1 MRRWPSL
8 LVSVANFASEW
19 FIFNGRGAAT
29 NRGCSPGTKGCEQ
42 SPLDS
47 DSLQCSTSHSVLF
60 VFSVT
65 LQPFLSDSIYVLQ
78 QRRSPC
84 SPCSPCTFPSTVCVR
99 LRLAPPTYWSGHWAY
114 MCSVHLLGWMW
125 CSSRDFFLLPSHD
138 LLAVCPLWPLTP
150 DTGAFCPTHHCRSL
164 DTANPI
170 RTSGVCYNCLHGIY
184 VVWIHRVA
192 ALWLAVGPNKVGGS
206 QYVRLLFFSLH
217 ASLMMTWSLQNEN
230 TSALTSPAAGWG
242 GTDRY
247 CWAALWSSTITS
259 VEDQIIVFS
268 SVAGRLSCHWAEISL
283 LGHLHQQQQ
292 QQQQHIE

>member
-8 LVSVANFASEW
+8 LVTLAHFASEW

-29 NRGCSPGTKGCEQ
+29 NRGCSRGTKGCEQ

-47 DSLQCSTSHSVLF
+47 DWLHCSTSHSVLF

-78 QRRSPC
+78 QRRSP
-84 SPCSPCTFPSTVCVR
+84 SSPCTFPFRCLCGS
-99 LRLAPPTYWSGHWAY
+99 AASATYLLEWSL
-114 MCSVHLLGWMW
+114 SVYLLGRMW
-125 CSSRDFFLLPSHD
+125 CSSRDFFFLLRLHD
-138 LLAVCPLWPLTP
+138 LLPVCPLWPLTP
-150 DTGAFCPTHHCRSL
+150 DTGAFCPAHHCRSL

-170 RTSGVCYNCLHGIY
+170 RTSAVCYNCLHGIY
-184 VVWIHRVA
+184 VVWIHGVA

-206 QYVRLLFFSLH
+206 QYVRLLFFSHH

-242 GTDRY
+242 GTDGY

-259 VEDQIIVFS
+259 VVIIVFS
-268 SVAGRLSCHWAEISL
+268 SVAGR
-283 LGHLHQQQQ
+283 HLHHHHHQ
-292 QQQQHIE
+292 